1 MPRLKFLRE
10 EWKQMNEKEHSE
22 QEEQHR
28 SSTCKGTAAQKNS
41 TRLPS
46 GGTTMWPG
54 PCGGREAGNEA
65 ESGRGEAG
73 AVPLTNT
80 GRSRKM
86 KTEPGTPPSVASQC
100 PPDQMNPVNPDK
112 EQCQVNPDKEHGQTD
127 TRGRIINLRQLL
139 CRGMQLRTQSP
150 PHSATVPPYFYR
162 PSIFSP

>member
-1 MPRLKFLRE
+1 MQRHSGTKELNAVALRGNDYVARAMWWE
-10 EWKQMNEKEHSE
+10 
-22 QEEQHR
+22 R
-28 SSTCKGTAAQKNS
+28 GT
-41 TRLPS
+41 R
-46 GGTTMWPG
+46 
-54 PCGGREAGNEA
+54 GGREAGNEA

-139 CRGMQLRTQSP
+139 
-150 PHSATVPPYFYR
+150 
-162 PSIFSP
+162 